1 MCLKGTHAV
10 SLKTM
15 YDNWNSCL
23 SAIFTR
29 TAKQLLGSACISK
42 LRNSPQLLPGFIY
55 LPEVRPTV
63 KRKKATQ
70 LSERG
75 RIHSFLRVCT
85 GCFTPSWERQLFY
98 VEASHYH
105 QVSTS
110 QNRKL
115 KRKGSWGWGW
125 GDQALILQDHRTPNT
140 GAQQSVSKETRLLLH
155 SCNNCLA

>member
-1 MCLKGTHAV
+1 MCRRGTHAV
-10 SLKTM
+10 SLKTV

-42 LRNSPQLLPGFIY
+42 LRNSPQLLPGFSY

-63 KRKKATQ
+63 KREKATQ
-70 LSERG
+70 LGEHG

-85 GCFTPSWERQLFY
+85 GCFTPSWEMQLFY

-140 GAQQSVSKETRLLLH
+140 GAPNRSPAVNQQRDETLITQL
-155 SCNNCLA
+155 